1 MRFEVEAHEVRH
13 FLECETVDCP
23 RCRAFLVE
31 MQLRDRRR
39 VNMIF
44 STIWVGLGLWGLVVI
59 ICRIIGR

>member
-1 MRFEVEAHEVRH
+1 
-13 FLECETVDCP
+13 
-23 RCRAFLVE
+23 